1 MKRLVIVT
9 LGVFVCLAMGSMA
22 YAHCEIPCGIYNDAL
37 RTDLIDEHIAT
48 IEKSMQQIAE
58 LSKDED
64 KNMNQIVR
72 WIENKEE
79 HANQLQ
85 EIVTQYFMTQR
96 VTPVAKKDS
105 YAYNKYVRQTL
116 TLHQMLVSAMKAKQT
131 TDLEHVE
138 ALRSLASEF
147 RTLYF
152 GSTKGNVQAPE
163 EDAKE

>member
-9 LGVFVCLAMGSMA
+9 LGIVACLVMGSMA
-22 YAHCEIPCGIYNDAL
+22 YAESELPSGIHNDAL
-37 RTDLIDEHIAT
+37 RAHLIDEHITA
-48 IEKSMQQIAE
+48 IEESMQQIVE

-64 KNMNQIVR
+64 RNMNQIVR

-79 HANQLQ
+79 HANKLQ

-105 YAYNKYVRQTL
+105 YAYSKYVRQTL
-116 TLHQMLVSAMKAKQT
+116 ALHQMLVSAMKAKQT

-138 ALRSLASEF
+138 TLRSLGAEF

-152 GSTKGNVQAPE
+152 GSAKGSVKKSE